1 MPRIPTTE
9 FISNPKR
16 YGYDVR
22 VDKLLLRAA
31 ITTNNPMTCLL
42 YKSQSPR
49 DGLLYRMT
57 SYD

>member
-31 ITTNNPMTCLL
+31 ISTNNHLM
-42 YKSQSPR
+42 YQQDNK
-49 DGLLYRMT
+49 
-57 SYD
+57 